1 MSSKACSTRRLGK
14 IGTPIPPVRNRW
26 FQDLFRADAFSS
38 RALRRQSPHS
48 FTSQEPDMKIVV
60 IGATGTLG
68 KAVAAELK
76 TRHEVIE
83 VGATRGDYHVDVTN
97 LPSVERLFHDLGKVD
112 AVITTT
118 GKLHFGPFHD
128 MTADQFWIGLR
139 DKLMGQVNVV
149 LAAQHHV
156 NDGGSFT
163 LTSGIVAEEPIRDG
177 VNATTVNLALEG
189 FVRGAA
195 IELPRGIR
203 INLVSPTVLE
213 ESLAAYGSYF
223 RGFEPVSAKRA
234 ALAYSRSVEGAQT
247 GRVYRVGY

>member
-1 MSSKACSTRRLGK
+1 
-14 IGTPIPPVRNRW
+14 
-26 FQDLFRADAFSS
+26 
-38 RALRRQSPHS
+38 
-48 FTSQEPDMKIVV
+48 MKKVVV

-68 KAVAAELK
+68 RAVVAELK

-83 VGATRGDYHVDVTN
+83 VGATRGAYQVDSTN
-97 LPSVERLFHDLGKVD
+97 PASIEKLFAQTGKVD
-112 AVITTT
+112 AIVTTI
-118 GKLHFGPFHD
+118 GKVHFGPLPD
-128 MTADQFWIGLR
+128 MTVDQFWVGLR
-139 DKLMGQVNVV
+139 DKLMGQINVV
-149 LAAQHHV
+149 LLAQQYL

-163 LTSGIVAEEPIRDG
+163 LTSGILADEPIREG
-177 VNATTVNLALEG
+177 ASATSVNLALEG

-213 ESLAAYGSYF
+213 ESMEAYAPYF
-223 RGFEPVSAKRA
+223 RGFEPVSAARA